1 MESIKSYKQLVDDLK
16 TASNRKKVV
25 LVCPSDEH
33 SQYVVERCLNEG
45 LADFLLVVETKYM
58 ERAQALRQISPEHV
72 EIVEAESPEDASVKG
87 VTLIHEGKGD
97 VLMKGL
103 VNTDVILR
111 AVLNKE
117 YGLLPKGTI
126 MSHLTVAE
134 TPFYNKLLFFSD
146 VAVIPHPTL
155 EQFDAMVRYDV
166 EICRKLG
173 IEKPRVALIHFTEK
187 VNPKFQHTLDY
198 EELKRRAAEGVYG
211 EVIIDGPMDVK
222 SACDLESCKD
232 KGIETPIAG
241 QADVVIFPNIESG
254 NTFYKTM
261 SLFGKSVNAG
271 ILCGT
276 SVPVIITSRADTGLS
291 KYYSLA
297 LACKVS

>member
-1 MESIKSYKQLVDDLK
+1 MESIRSYKQLVDVLK
-16 TASNRKKVV
+16 TANERKRVV

-33 SQYVVERCLNEG
+33 SQYVVERCLKEE
-45 LADFLLVVETKYM
+45 LADFILVVETKFL
-58 ERAQALRQISPEHV
+58 ERAENMCRIAPGHV
-72 EIVEAESPEDASVKG
+72 EIIEVESPEEASAKG
-87 VTLIHEGKGD
+87 VSLIHEGKGD

-103 VNTDVILR
+103 VSTDVILR

-117 YGLLPKGTI
+117 YGLLPKGRV

-134 TPFYNKLLFFSD
+134 TPFYHKLLFFSD

-155 EQFDAMVRYDV
+155 DQFDAMVRYDV

-173 IEKPRVALIHFTEK
+173 IMKPRVALIHFTEK

-198 EELKRRAAEGVYG
+198 EELKKRAAEGAYG
-211 EVIIDGPMDVK
+211 DVILDGPMDVK
-222 SACDLESCKD
+222 SACDLDSCKD
-232 KGIETPIAG
+232 KGIDTPIAG

-276 SVPVIITSRADTGLS
+276 TVPVIITSRADTGLS

>member
-58 ERAQALRQISPEHV
+58 DRAQAMRQISPEHV

-87 VTLIHEGKGD
+87 VTLIHEGNGD

-173 IEKPRVALIHFTEK
+173 IDKPRVALIHFTEK

-198 EELKRRAAEGVYG
+198 EELKKRAADGVYG
-211 EVIIDGPMDVK
+211 DVIIDGPMDVK
-222 SACDLESCKD
+222 SACDIESCKD

-261 SLFGKSVNAG
+261 SLFGKSINAG

>member
-58 ERAQALRQISPEHV
+58 ERAQAMRQISPEHV

-87 VTLIHEGKGD
+87 VTLIHEGNGD

-173 IEKPRVALIHFTEK
+173 IDKPRVALIHFTEK

-198 EELKRRAAEGVYG
+198 EELKKRAAEGVYG
-211 EVIIDGPMDVK
+211 DVIIDGPMDVK
-222 SACDLESCKD
+222 SACDIESCKD

-261 SLFGKSVNAG
+261 SLFGKSINAG

>member
-1 MESIKSYKQLVDDLK
+1 
-16 TASNRKKVV
+16 
-25 LVCPSDEH
+25 
-33 SQYVVERCLNEG
+33 
-45 LADFLLVVETKYM
+45 M
-58 ERAQALRQISPEHV
+58 ERAQAMRQISPEHV

-261 SLFGKSVNAG
+261 SLFGKSINAG